1 VGELGGWSFGNDA
14 DGQWQRTLLAY
25 LKAHDIGF
33 LVWSLNPN
41 WDTGGILQGDWQTVD
56 PVKQHAYKPL
66 LALPMATGLT
76 GTFGK
81 APMELK
87 VLYHQNND
95 NGQPGR
101 VSFAFRIFDDG
112 PSPIDLS
119 RLALRYWLSANSS
132 NLPPGSLSVD
142 SGQLGG
148 VPLPADVKSTPRGDY
163 LEIRFP
169 PSAGTVERYRATA
182 PVTVRFQESATLG
195 VIAPSDYSFSTAT
208 LQPDQYQEWNRV
220 TLYLDGKL
228 VWGREPGGK

>member
-1 VGELGGWSFGNDA
+1 
-14 DGQWQRTLLAY
+14 
-25 LKAHDIGF
+25 
-33 LVWSLNPN
+33 
-41 WDTGGILQGDWQTVD
+41 
-56 PVKQHAYKPL
+56 KQHAYKPL